1 VGRPRTATASPNG
14 YATAI
19 DPASIS
25 RLCCEARANDDMA
38 KTVIFLQVRRERIS
52 ERMRYLQE
60 LVPGCNKVTGKAG
73 MLDEIINYV
82 QSLQKQVEVRA
93 PTLQLPPPW
102 MQLCFLARCLFIEGL
117 AVAAVLAVL
126 VHEDRGIKPGGE
138 LQHRRGPLRPAAQ
151 PGGVQPCGS
160 AGHGAADGAGRAFLP
175 PDEPLA
181 ADANFC
187 RILWL
192 WAGDGRQ

>member
-1 VGRPRTATASPNG
+1 
-14 YATAI
+14 
-19 DPASIS
+19 
-25 RLCCEARANDDMA
+25 
-38 KTVIFLQVRRERIS
+38 
-52 ERMRYLQE
+52 
-60 LVPGCNKVTGKAG
+60 

>member
-1 VGRPRTATASPNG
+1 MGRPRTATASPNG

-19 DPASIS
+19 DPAFIS

-38 KTVIFLQVRRERIS
+38 KTVISAGEEGEDQREDEVPAGAGARLQQGHRQGRHARRDHQLRA
-52 ERMRYLQE
+52 
-60 LVPGCNKVTGKAG
+60 VPAEASRGTSTNDPA
-73 MLDEIINYV
+73 
-82 QSLQKQVEVRA
+82 
-93 PTLQLPPPW
+93 PPPW
-102 MQLCFLARCLFIEGL
+102 MQLCFLARCLFIQGL

-151 PGGVQPCGS
+151 PGDVQPCGS

>member
-1 VGRPRTATASPNG
+1 
-14 YATAI
+14 
-19 DPASIS
+19 
-25 RLCCEARANDDMA
+25 MA